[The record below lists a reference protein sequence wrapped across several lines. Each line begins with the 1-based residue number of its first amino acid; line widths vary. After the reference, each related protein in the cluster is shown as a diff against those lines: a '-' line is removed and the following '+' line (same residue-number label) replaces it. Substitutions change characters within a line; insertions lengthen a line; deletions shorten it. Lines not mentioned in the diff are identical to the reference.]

1 MEYCAGG
8 DLSQLISDRKEKRI
22 KGTFN
27 ALLDLNFVLKVFR
40 QLLSALKELHHND
53 QVLTFQNF
61 FENLPTAWVLNF
73 EIYNF

>member
-53 QVLTFQNF
+53 QVFI
-61 FENLPTAWVLNF
+61 FEKILKPSDSLEVKF
-73 EIYNF
+73 ICKF

>member
-53 QVLTFQNF
+53 QVSKFRKKILKPSDSVGAKCF
-61 FENLPTAWVLNF
+61 FF
-73 EIYNF
+73 KF

>member
-8 DLSQLISDRKEKRI
+8 DLSQLISDRKDKRI

-40 QLLSALKELHHND
+40 QLLSALKDLHHND
-53 QVLTFQNF
+53 QVY
-61 FENLPTAWVLNF
+61 
-73 EIYNF
+73 IYVTNVT